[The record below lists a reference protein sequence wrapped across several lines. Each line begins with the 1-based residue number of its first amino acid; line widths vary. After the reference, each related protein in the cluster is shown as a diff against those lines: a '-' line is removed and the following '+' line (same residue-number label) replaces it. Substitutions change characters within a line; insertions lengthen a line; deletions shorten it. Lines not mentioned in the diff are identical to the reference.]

1 MLAGYLFP
9 GPLRPTTPGLVIAV
23 LTLNVALSLVVA
35 RSNRLR
41 RLEWEATQAE
51 RRSADELRGAVEA
64 AQHARQAKTQF
75 LASMSHEIRTPLHG
89 IIGLTNLLLD
99 RHDLDSELR
108 HHLRLIEISSAALLT
123 VVNDVLDF
131 SKIEA
136 GAIQLNPAPFWPKS
150 MIDQCA
156 SIVRAQAVAKGLR
169 FEVDLGNKL
178 PNRLVGDEP
187 RIRQVL
193 LNLLNNAVKFTPA
206 GHITLKLDWQTVSET
221 EEQLRFAV
229 TDTGIGIPEEKR
241 HLLFE
246 RFSQVDSSTSR
257 QFGGTGLGLAI
268 SKQLIELMGGRIG
281 VDTKLGQGATFW
293 FELTLPRTG
302 DVPSPAKKGHE
313 VRSPASRPFRVLLA
327 EDVEINQEIAGA
339 MLRGDGFDVD
349 VVSDGAQALK
359 AVQGG
364 GYDIVLMDV
373 QMPTMD
379 GMTATRHI
387 RRLPPPVGEIPIV
400 AMTANVYAE
409 QFAAFRD
416 AGMNDHIGKPFRR
429 DELRAVLNR
438 WTAEA
443 VGAVPAGGHSDT
455 PGPEA
460 RLPRSQATPV
470 PRRKD

>member
-1 MLAGYLFP
+1 
-9 GPLRPTTPGLVIAV
+9 
-23 LTLNVALSLVVA
+23 
-35 RSNRLR
+35 
-41 RLEWEATQAE
+41 
-51 RRSADELRGAVEA
+51 
-64 AQHARQAKTQF
+64 
-75 LASMSHEIRTPLHG
+75 MSHEIRTPLHG

-99 RHDLDSELR
+99 RHDLDTELR
-108 HHLRLIEISSAALLT
+108 HHLRLIEMSSATLLT

-136 GAIQLNPAPFWPKS
+136 GAIQLNPMPFWPKS
-150 MIDQCA
+150 MLEQCA
-156 SIVRAQAVAKGLR
+156 SIVRAQAEAKGLQ
-169 FEVDLGNKL
+169 FEVNIGEVL

-206 GHITLKLDWQTVSET
+206 GTITLKLERTTLSEN
-221 EEQLRFAV
+221 EERLRFEVA
-229 TDTGIGIPEEKR
+229 DTGIGIPEEKR

-246 RFSQVDSSTSR
+246 RFSQVDLSTSR

-281 VDTKLGQGATFW
+281 LDTTFGRGSTFW
-293 FELTLPRTG
+293 FEVSLPRTS
-302 DVPSPAKKGHE
+302 DVPSAAVTGQKT
-313 VRSPASRPFRVLLA
+313 RSPATRPFRVLLA

-349 VVSDGAQALK
+349 VVSDGAQAVA

-364 GYDIVLMDV
+364 RYDVVLMDV

-379 GMTATRHI
+379 GMTATRQI
-387 RRLPPPVGEIPIV
+387 RRLPAPAGQIPIV

-409 QFAAFRD
+409 QIAAFRD

-429 DELRAVLNR
+429 DELRTVVNR
-438 WTAEA
+438 WAAEA
-443 VGAVPAGGHSDT
+443 AGLALDDGGSDT
-455 PGPEA
+455 VAQGA
-460 RLPRSQATPV
+460 RFPKNQLSSA
-470 PRRKD
+470 PRRGN